1 MFLADYKTPT
11 SKSRQ
16 TKVEKEKEFTEDDSR
31 MCVIIYAYDS
41 SAVKV
46 LIGDEVAFSINSLSN
61 DRLPDWY
68 IGKFKVI
75 GKAIVT
81 EILRYN
87 A

>member
-16 TKVEKEKEFTEDDSR
+16 TKVEKEKEFAEDDSR
-31 MCVIIYAYDS
+31 MCVIIYACDS
-41 SAVKV
+41 SVVKV